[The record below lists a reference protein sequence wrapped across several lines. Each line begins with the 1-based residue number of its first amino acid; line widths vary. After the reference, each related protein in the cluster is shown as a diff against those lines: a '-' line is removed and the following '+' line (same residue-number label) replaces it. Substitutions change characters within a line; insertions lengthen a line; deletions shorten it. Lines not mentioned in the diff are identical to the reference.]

1 MYVVGRFIFQGNSDN
16 FVELYKF
23 NALFLC
29 NILFWSMPFT
39 YMDKIM
45 CFVRVFSENYL
56 MIFFFSQQSI
66 DFSCYSVFEKHPSLV
81 PTGRDD
87 FWSNFENFFK
97 IPSLGKEWDAVFF
110 NGTFIDSSPCTN
122 PVICFYAIFSFEKYS
137 FHLYP
142 MGEVVF

>member
-87 FWSNFENFFK
+87 FWSNFEKFFEN
-97 IPSLGKEWDAVFF
+97 P
-110 NGTFIDSSPCTN
+110 FI
-122 PVICFYAIFSFEKYS
+122 
-137 FHLYP
+137 
-142 MGEVVF
+142 M